1 VSVAAVRLIRINP
14 ARWRIAHSANHHQ
27 PAEDS
32 MTALPLRSPP
42 ARRSAQRAMHAPHDG
57 WQALWMSAGVLILA
71 AGELLFLWP
80 QTSLTGL
87 LMLLVLWAASAGAW
101 QISTALR
108 RRG

>member
-1 VSVAAVRLIRINP
+1 
-14 ARWRIAHSANHHQ
+14 
-27 PAEDS
+27 
-32 MTALPLRSPP
+32 
-42 ARRSAQRAMHAPHDG
+42 MHAPHDG